1 MSVINSRRGNKQS
14 ALLWLFHSAQQLLR
28 PTLAKKNSKKKV
40 SIKIFLIIQL
50 ALINIIFFASPAL
63 SEVSFKSGVKR
74 EDGSIDLPI
83 IKIHGQIKQQDVETF
98 HQLKVL
104 AKKNIQDLGLEN
116 PSTDK
121 QQLYFVGLDSNGGSV
136 SAAISIGKA
145 IRDESVGV
153 ILAESDSC
161 VSACV
166 LLLAG
171 GVTRVAAGR
180 VGVHRP
186 YLEEDRGY
194 TTGSQKK
201 IYAEIEKKVKSY
213 LSYVNVPT
221 SLYDLM
227 FRIPPEKVRFLSD
240 VELQEFNLNE
250 DDPFFKEAEYATAAN
265 KVGLTK
271 LEYIKRRRGCDINS
285 QTEKEL
291 LDCYVREVYKKQ
303 GKTR

>member
-1 MSVINSRRGNKQS
+1 MKIFSIMPLAIISIIFLATS
-14 ALLWLFHSAQQLLR
+14 ALA
-28 PTLAKKNSKKKV
+28 
-40 SIKIFLIIQL
+40 
-50 ALINIIFFASPAL
+50 
-63 SEVSFKSGVKR
+63 EVSFEAGVKR
-74 EDGSIDLPI
+74 DDGIIDLPL

-98 HQLKVL
+98 YQLRVL
-104 AKKNIQDLGLEN
+104 AKKNVQDLGLGN
-116 PSTDK
+116 PSSDK
-121 QQLYFVGLDSNGGSV
+121 QQLYFVGLNSNGGSV

-145 IRDESVGV
+145 IRDENVGV
-153 ILAESDSC
+153 ILAESNSC

-171 GVTRVAAGR
+171 GVTRTVGGQ

-201 IYAEIEKKVKSY
+201 IYAEIEKKVKEY

-271 LEYIKRRRGCDINS
+271 LEYIKHRRGCDINS
-285 QTEKEL
+285 QTDKEL
-291 LDCYVREVYKKQ
+291 LDCYVRDVYKKQ